1 MVVAGQND
9 AIPISM
15 TVTEKNKDKN
25 SFFIPQGAPDDPRK
39 YGEGRK
45 GKCVP

>member
-1 MVVAGQND
+1 MAGQND

-15 TVTEKNKDKN
+15 TVTEKNKDRN

-45 GKCVP
+45 DKCVP